1 MKKIS
6 KESKIDWA
14 KIIIVLIIL
23 LLIVNLGKY
32 ITKNTKVTDLS
43 QNMEITFFG
52 LGEADS
58 TLIRHGNKTLLI
70 DTGEAKDSPYII
82 KAILDLGIKKIDY
95 LILTHPDKDHIG
107 GALDIIKY
115 FKVGEIVQSSF
126 QKGSELQNLLNEEV
140 SRRQIPVIIPEKEYD
155 LNIGQASIKIFNAE
169 EGNYK
174 KSNDNSLLTLINHG
188 ELNYFFGGDAE
199 KKRINEALEYDFPNI
214 KLYKVPHHGRINSSS
229 EDMIKKLLPEIAIIT
244 SVEEDLEILEVFKKY
259 NTEVYVTKDQTI
271 RFLSNGIELEKL

>member
-199 KKRINEALEYDFPNI
+199 KKRINEALEYNLPNI
-214 KLYKVPHHGRINSSS
+214 KLYKVPHHGRINSGS

-244 SVEEDLEILEVFKKY
+244 SVEGDLEILEVFKKY
-259 NTEVYVTKDQTI
+259 NTEVYVTRNQTI

>member
-23 LLIVNLGKY
+23 LLIVNSGKY
-32 ITKNTKVTDLS
+32 ITKHTKVTDLS

-126 QKGSELQNLLNEEV
+126 QKGSELQNILDEEV
-140 SRRQIPVIIPEKEYD
+140 SRRRIPVVIPEREYD
-155 LNIGQASIKIFNAE
+155 INIGQVSIKVFSSE
-169 EGNYK
+169 KGNYK

-199 KKRINEALEYDFPNI
+199 KKRINEALEYDLPNI

-244 SVEEDLEILEVFKKY
+244 NVDGDLEILEVFKKY